1 MFSNFWVVEPLYMN
15 LNCLLNRLSPSG
27 NQLFES
33 GRRIAKFYQHP
44 ERLVMLTLLALLPL
58 GTVWADDTAPLPGTA
73 EPGNK
78 QLEIDPPSGPL
89 IPRHDTDRAEENFDI
104 VPLHTTTPPAGVK
117 PPVSIFTTLLDKSAD
132 AETPVDPNK
141 LDRTEFGVVTDREGP
156 SKDWQIHPVVVIPN
170 LPGVQYMWK
179 LKTNFKAPVFVR
191 EEFIL
196 PEAPSTWKVR
206 SSSAQLVDGGRE
218 CVMESFQPVDEG
230 WVGHAWTVSPGD
242 PAGLYEIRISLNGR
256 LAHKFVFN
264 VGEPTAEPGTLR
276 RDY

>member
-1 MFSNFWVVEPLYMN
+1 MN
-15 LNCLLNRLSPSG
+15 LSRS
-27 NQLFES
+27 LFL
-33 GRRIAKFYQHP
+33 I
-44 ERLVMLTLLALLPL
+44 LVMFGFTALFCASQADTPL
-58 GTVWADDTAPLPGTA
+58 LPGTD

-78 QLEIDPPSGPL
+78 QLELDPPSGPL
-89 IPRHDTDRAEENFDI
+89 IPRHDERGIEENFDI

-117 PPVSIFTTLLDKSAD
+117 APAGIFSTLLDKG
-132 AETPVDPNK
+132 AEGAEPPDPAK
-141 LDRTEFGVVTDREGP
+141 LEKREFGVVVDRDGP
-156 SKDWQIHPVVVIPN
+156 SKDWLIHPVVVIPN

-206 SSSAQLVDGGRE
+206 STSAQLIDGGRE

-242 PAGLYEIRISLNGR
+242 PAGLYEIRISLNGK

-264 VGEPTAEPGTLR
+264 VGEPVSDPSTMR